1 MIYLQKTMNEF
12 PDIKQ
17 ILINTFSKLIEQSST
32 FISNLISAILI
43 LTIGW
48 VVARVAAFLF
58 KSFFSRVGVD
68 KLGEKIQ
75 NMEMLRKYQLDFKLS
90 QVLSQIVFILIMLFL
105 SVSAADT
112 LGVPAISN
120 MFMMLVDFIPK
131 LGVAIMMTLLGLFV
145 SDLARKFVET
155 LCKSFN
161 IAAGKLIS
169 MGVFFF
175 LSFISVILALGQ
187 AGINTKLLE
196 SSFNIMVAGLVLAF
210 SIGYG
215 IASKEILLNILS
227 SIYSRKKFREGDLV
241 EVQGVKG
248 TIIRMDNTTLVL
260 NSEGNEVSFPLRVLQ
275 TEKVTLFHQ
284 NQ

>member
-1 MIYLQKTMNEF
+1 MNEF

-32 FISNLISAILI
+32 FISNLVSAFLI
-43 LTIGW
+43 LSIGW
-48 VVARVAAFLF
+48 AISKLVSFIFRSFLA
-58 KSFFSRVGVD
+58 RVGVD

-90 QVLSQIVFILIMLFL
+90 KLLSVVLYILMMLFL

-155 LCKSFN
+155 LCKSFR
-161 IAAGKLIS
+161 IASGKLIS

-196 SSFNIMVAGLVLAF
+196 SSFNILVAGMVLAF

-227 SIYSRKKFREGDLV
+227 SVYSRKKFNEGDLV
-241 EVQGVKG
+241 EIQGVKG
-248 TIIRMDNTTLVL
+248 TIVRMDNTTLVL
-260 NSEGNEVSFPLRVLQ
+260 SADGTEVSFPLRVLQ

-284 NQ
+284 NK

>member
-1 MIYLQKTMNEF
+1 
-12 PDIKQ
+12 
-17 ILINTFSKLIEQSST
+17 
-32 FISNLISAILI
+32 
-43 LTIGW
+43 
-48 VVARVAAFLF
+48 
-58 KSFFSRVGVD
+58 
-68 KLGEKIQ
+68 
-75 NMEMLRKYQLDFKLS
+75 
-90 QVLSQIVFILIMLFL
+90 
-105 SVSAADT
+105 
-112 LGVPAISN
+112 

-155 LCKSFN
+155 LCKSFR
-161 IAAGKLIS
+161 IASGKLIS

-196 SSFNIMVAGLVLAF
+196 SSFNILVAGLVLAF

-227 SIYSRKKFREGDLV
+227 SIYSRKKFNEGDLI
-241 EVQGVKG
+241 EVLGVKG
-248 TIIRMDNTTLVL
+248 TIMRIDNTTLVL
-260 NSEGNEVSFPLRVLQ
+260 NSGGNEVSFPLRVLQ
-275 TEKVTLFHQ
+275 TEKVTLFRQ

>member
-1 MIYLQKTMNEF
+1 MNEF

-32 FISNLISAILI
+32 FISNLISAVLI
-43 LTIGW
+43 LGIGW
-48 VVARVAAFLF
+48 LIAKLNSFIFGSFLA
-58 KSFFSRVGVD
+58 RVGVD

-90 QVLSQIVFILIMLFL
+90 KVLSIILYILIMLFL

-155 LCKSFN
+155 LCKSFR
-161 IAAGKLIS
+161 IASGKLIS

-196 SSFNIMVAGLVLAF
+196 SSFNILVAGLVLAF

-227 SIYSRKKFREGDLV
+227 SIYSRKKFKEGDLV
-241 EVQGVKG
+241 EILGVKG

-260 NSEGNEVSFPLRVLQ
+260 SSQGNEVSFPLRVLQ

>member
-1 MIYLQKTMNEF
+1 MNEF

-32 FISNLISAILI
+32 FISNLISAVLI

-227 SIYSRKKFREGDLV
+227 SIYSRKKFREGDIV
-241 EVQGVKG
+241 EIQGVKG

-260 NSEGNEVSFPLRVLQ
+260 SSEGNEVSFPLRVLQ
-275 TEKVTLFHQ
+275 TEKVTLFQQ

>member
-1 MIYLQKTMNEF
+1 MNEF

-32 FISNLISAILI
+32 FISNLISAVLI
-43 LTIGW
+43 LTVGW
-48 VVARVAAFLF
+48 LVAKLTSFIFSSFL
-58 KSFFSRVGVD
+58 SRVGVD

-90 QVLSQIVFILIMLFL
+90 KVLSVILYILIMLFL

-155 LCKSFN
+155 LCKSFR
-161 IAAGKLIS
+161 IASGKLIS

-196 SSFNIMVAGLVLAF
+196 SSFNILVAGLVLAF

-227 SIYSRKKFREGDLV
+227 SIYSRKNFKEGDHV
-241 EVQGVKG
+241 EILGVKG

-260 NSEGNEVSFPLRVLQ
+260 NSDGNEVSFPLRVLQ
-275 TEKVTLFHQ
+275 TEKVTLFHR

>member
-1 MIYLQKTMNEF
+1 MCVV
-12 PDIKQ
+12 
-17 ILINTFSKLIEQSST
+17 S
-32 FISNLISAILI
+32 FIFGS
-43 LTIGW
+43 
-48 VVARVAAFLF
+48 FL
-58 KSFFSRVGVD
+58 SRVGVD

-90 QVLSQIVFILIMLFL
+90 KVLSVILYILIMLFL

-155 LCKSFN
+155 LCKSFR
-161 IAAGKLIS
+161 ISSGKLIS

-196 SSFNIMVAGLVLAF
+196 SSFNILVAGLVLAF

-215 IASKEILLNILS
+215 IASKEILVNILS
-227 SIYSRKKFREGDLV
+227 SIYSRKNFREGDLV
-241 EVQGVKG
+241 EILGVKG
-248 TIIRMDNTTLVL
+248 TILRMDNTTVGL
-260 NSEGNEVSFPLRVLQ
+260 NSDGAEVSFPLRVLQ
-275 TEKVTLFHQ
+275 TEKITLFHK

>member
-1 MIYLQKTMNEF
+1 MNEF

-43 LTIGW
+43 LGIGW
-48 VVARVAAFLF
+48 LIAKLTSFIFGSFLA
-58 KSFFSRVGVD
+58 RVGVD

-90 QVLSQIVFILIMLFL
+90 KVLSIILYILIMLFL

-155 LCKSFN
+155 LCKSFR
-161 IAAGKLIS
+161 IASGKLIS

-196 SSFNIMVAGLVLAF
+196 SSFNILVAGLVLAF

-227 SIYSRKKFREGDLV
+227 SIYSRKKFKEGDLV
-241 EVQGVKG
+241 EILGVKG

-260 NSEGNEVSFPLRVLQ
+260 SSQGNEVSFPLRVLQ

>member
-1 MIYLQKTMNEF
+1 MNEF

-32 FISNLISAILI
+32 FISNFISAILI
-43 LTIGW
+43 LSIGW
-48 VVARVAAFLF
+48 AIAKVASFIFRSFL
-58 KSFFSRVGVD
+58 SRVGVD
-68 KLGEKIQ
+68 KLGEKLQ
-75 NMEMLRKYQLDFKLS
+75 NLEMLRKYQLDFKLS
-90 QVLSQIVFILIMLFL
+90 KVLSVILYILIMLFL

-131 LGVAIMMTLLGLFV
+131 LGVAIMMTLLGLFI

-155 LCKSFN
+155 LCKSFR
-161 IAAGKLIS
+161 IASGKLIS

-196 SSFNIMVAGLVLAF
+196 SSFNILVAGLVLAF

-227 SIYSRKKFREGDLV
+227 SIYSRKKFREGDVV
-241 EVQGVKG
+241 EVLGVKG
-248 TIIRMDNTTLVL
+248 TIVRMDNTTLVL
-260 NSEGNEVSFPLRVLQ
+260 SSGENQVSFPLRVLQ
-275 TEKVTLFHQ
+275 TEKVTLFQ
-284 NQ
+284 QPL

>member
-1 MIYLQKTMNEF
+1 MNEF

-32 FISNLISAILI
+32 FISNLISAVLI
-43 LTIGW
+43 MSIGW
-48 VVARVAAFLF
+48 AIAKITSFIFGSFL
-58 KSFFSRVGVD
+58 SRVGVD

-90 QVLSQIVFILIMLFL
+90 KVLSVILYILIMLFL

-155 LCKSFN
+155 LCKSFR
-161 IAAGKLIS
+161 ISSGKLIS

-196 SSFNIMVAGLVLAF
+196 SSFNILVAGLVLAF

-215 IASKEILLNILS
+215 IASKEILVNILS
-227 SIYSRKKFREGDLV
+227 SIYSRKNFREGDLV
-241 EVQGVKG
+241 EILGVKG
-248 TIIRMDNTTLVL
+248 TILRMDNTTVVL
-260 NSEGNEVSFPLRVLQ
+260 NSEGAEVSFPLRVLQ
-275 TEKVTLFHQ
+275 TEKITLFHK